1 MFNWSKIYYSFHTS
15 TDEILY
21 RFTEVFESLYVKIYL
36 GFFALLNLT
45 IWGFTWLFYNQVKGG
60 LIVLHYN
67 TDFGV
72 DLIGEPRNLFIIPM
86 LGLLIGIFNFLLL
99 LFFVKN
105 NNFKIL
111 ANIILSVSL
120 LANIFLSLALGP
132 LYLINFS

>member
-1 MFNWSKIYYSFHTS
+1 MISWSKIYYNSHLL
-15 TDEILY
+15 TDKLFY
-21 RFTEVFESLYVKIYL
+21 RLAEAFGLLETKICL
-36 GFFALLNLT
+36 GLLTLLNLT

-72 DLIGEPRNLFIIPM
+72 DLIGEPKNLFIIPM
-86 LGLLIGIFNFLLL
+86 LGLFIGLFNFILL

-105 NNFKIL
+105 SNFKIL
-111 ANIILSVSL
+111 AYIILGAAI